1 MAHLGLGLGAAQV
14 NEHSAPHNG
23 FLVHGQDTVPA
34 GQAIAGIDYAV
45 SPALNSASTT
55 VISWLTTRVSPTT

>member
-34 GQAIAGIDYAV
+34 G
-45 SPALNSASTT
+45 
-55 VISWLTTRVSPTT
+55 